1 MLDLMVL
8 DGGDCEVGIEST
20 IIDLSSGDK
29 AVLLRPGAITPSTIF
44 AKTGVRVYLPG
55 ELNGNQ
61 SDNQNLF
68 ESNLQ

>member
-29 AVLLRPGAITPSTIF
+29 SILLRPGAITPSEIL
-44 AKTGVRVYLPG
+44 AKTGVKVYQPG
-55 ELNGNQ
+55 EFFV
-61 SDNQNLF
+61 S
-68 ESNLQ
+68 